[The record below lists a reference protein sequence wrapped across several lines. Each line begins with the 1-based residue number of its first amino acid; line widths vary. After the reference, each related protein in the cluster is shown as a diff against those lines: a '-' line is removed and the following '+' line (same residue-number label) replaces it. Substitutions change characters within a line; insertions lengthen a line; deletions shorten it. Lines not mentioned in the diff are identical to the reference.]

1 MDAPLAALW
10 RDIHGVPYPRETTHA
25 DAYAVLDQLGIA
37 ANVIIQPSQ
46 FGMWRF
52 DAQESAMR
60 FIRDRLWLGPPGQ
73 DSRADTLF
81 ADWLRATLVR
91 DGDGWRIPA
100 PAPQLAI
107 IWWET

>member
-1 MDAPLAALW
+1 
-10 RDIHGVPYPRETTHA
+10 
-25 DAYAVLDQLGIA
+25 
-37 ANVIIQPSQ
+37 
-46 FGMWRF
+46 MWRF